1 MRITKDKIKELIE
14 LVGQLEK
21 LLVQVFKS
29 LEHILIVLCSC
40 IGWLLILMYIVKN

>member
-29 LEHILIVLCSC
+29 LEHILIVLCSY
-40 IGWLLILMYIVKN
+40 IGWLLILIYIIKH